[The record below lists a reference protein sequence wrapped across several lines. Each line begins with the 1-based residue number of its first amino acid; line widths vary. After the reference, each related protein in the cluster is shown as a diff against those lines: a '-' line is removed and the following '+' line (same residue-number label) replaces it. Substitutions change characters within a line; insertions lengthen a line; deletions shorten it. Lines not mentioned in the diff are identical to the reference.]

1 MYFVIFCIN
10 YILKKEQKRI
20 EETELR
26 ARKQQLESLIKK
38 TKTTEARIFLLEN
51 ELKKNDN

>member
-20 EETELR
+20 EKN
-26 ARKQQLESLIKK
+26 RKDNKK
-38 TKTTEARIFLLEN
+38 KE
-51 ELKKNDN
+51 

>member
-20 EETELR
+20 E
-26 ARKQQLESLIKK
+26 KIIKRENK
-38 TKTTEARIFLLEN
+38 TIKEYKRCLANYKSSFTLYN
-51 ELKKNDN
+51 

>member
-20 EETELR
+20 EKIIK
-26 ARKQQLESLIKK
+26 RKNKTIKDYK
-38 TKTTEARIFLLEN
+38 RRLANYKSSFTLYN
-51 ELKKNDN
+51 